1 MRLPW
6 QRAVPQVRQCGGGA
20 EQCRRHRRQ
29 MQRQGPRPQPRG
41 GVWRDRG
48 VVPGHATLPRRTGEM
63 GPAEMRMAS
72 DSSRCPAGWCRRNRP
87 APGRRAPSPR
97 RPAPSSGT
105 GGRRHRPSRD
115 RRRRPPIVPA
125 TGRGTVARAFPGT
138 GCRIRTI
145 RPWPG
150 VYGGGGALDQSR
162 EGPIKNVANP
172 ELSGGCP
179 PAVAA
184 LRHSTGQGAF
194 LRVVLISGTYPPHDP
209 S

>member
-1 MRLPW
+1 
-6 QRAVPQVRQCGGGA
+6 
-20 EQCRRHRRQ
+20 
-29 MQRQGPRPQPRG
+29 
-41 GVWRDRG
+41 
-48 VVPGHATLPRRTGEM
+48 M
-63 GPAEMRMAS
+63 GPAGMRLAGTGPAP

-87 APGRRAPSPR
+87 APRRRAPSPR

-150 VYGGGGALDQSR
+150 VYEGGGALDQSR
-162 EGPIKNVANP
+162 EGPIENAANP
-172 ELSGGCP
+172 ELSGRRP
-179 PAVAA
+179 PGVAA

-194 LRVVLISGTYPPHDP
+194 LRVVLISETFSPHDP